1 MIQTINI
8 NSNINLHY
16 IPMEK
21 LKTTAVGIYIHRPL
35 CEEDASYNAVL
46 PFVLKRGCA
55 LCDDS
60 EAIAKYLENL
70 YGASFGATVMKYGEN
85 QPIYFDAEVISDR
98 YAPQNEPLLS
108 DLLELL
114 LSVIFEPV
122 TENGVFKTDITERE
136 KVNALNKIEAE
147 KNNKRQYA
155 SDRCQEEMCKG
166 ETYAVSRFGTREG
179 VEKITA
185 KNLYEYYK
193 NIITSSVI
201 DIYICGDAD
210 ISLAEKKISE
220 KISSMQF
227 EKALLPK
234 SELHI
239 TNGDVKNVTERM
251 DVVQGKLSMGF
262 TTSVKPGDADFMALQ
277 VMNSVFG
284 AGAHSKLFNNVREKL
299 SLAYYASSQ
308 LIRYK
313 GLLVVNSGIEFENF
327 QKAYDEILIQL
338 ESIKNGEISD
348 LEFDSSINALL
359 NAFESLND
367 DQRAMQGYYMGE
379 KLSGLEA
386 DIEARKRE
394 LKSVTKADVAAVA
407 KKIKLDTVYFLAG
420 KEEK

>member
-35 CEEDASYNAVL
+35 CEKDASYNAVL

-70 YGASFGATVMKYGEN
+70 YGASFGAIVMKYGEN

-155 SDRCQEEMCKG
+155 SDRCQ
-166 ETYAVSRFGTREG
+166 
-179 VEKITA
+179 
-185 KNLYEYYK
+185 
-193 NIITSSVI
+193 
-201 DIYICGDAD
+201 
-210 ISLAEKKISE
+210 
-220 KISSMQF
+220 
-227 EKALLPK
+227 
-234 SELHI
+234 
-239 TNGDVKNVTERM
+239 
-251 DVVQGKLSMGF
+251 
-262 TTSVKPGDADFMALQ
+262 
-277 VMNSVFG
+277 
-284 AGAHSKLFNNVREKL
+284 
-299 SLAYYASSQ
+299 
-308 LIRYK
+308 
-313 GLLVVNSGIEFENF
+313 
-327 QKAYDEILIQL
+327 
-338 ESIKNGEISD
+338 
-348 LEFDSSINALL
+348 
-359 NAFESLND
+359 
-367 DQRAMQGYYMGE
+367 
-379 KLSGLEA
+379 
-386 DIEARKRE
+386 
-394 LKSVTKADVAAVA
+394 
-407 KKIKLDTVYFLAG
+407 
-420 KEEK
+420 